1 MDILFKKLVLQE
13 LMMPTSERITSVF
26 QNKNC
31 VRDFPV
37 DPVVKPPPPN
47 AAGAGLPA
55 G

>member
-1 MDILFKKLVLQE
+1 
-13 LMMPTSERITSVF
+13 MPTSERITSVF